1 MFRRKKRFRRMK
13 RYRSKLEKKICFTAL
28 CILIIITIFA
38 LLVDAKSSQVLY
50 AMAIDKAKNVA
61 IQAIND
67 SVGQVINS
75 ENEIFDNLVNYRYDS
90 QGNIISIDT
99 NTDFTNSIEGDI
111 LDGVIKKIDASSRCP
126 VKVPLGTLTSSDL
139 FIGRGP
145 SITFYISLSGNARSG
160 IENIFESTG
169 INQSR
174 HQIQIKIEADLNI
187 IMSGK
192 KMTASVENTIVIG
205 ETIIVGRIPE
215 SYVRQPG

>member
-1 MFRRKKRFRRMK
+1 MIRRKKRFRRMK
-13 RYRSKLEKKICFTAL
+13 RYRSKLEKKICFIAL
-28 CILIIITIFA
+28 CSVILMIIFA
-38 LLVDAKSSQVLY
+38 LLIEAKSSQVLY
-50 AMAIDKAKNVA
+50 SMAVDKAKNVA

-75 ENEIFDNLVNYRYDS
+75 ENEIFDKLVNYRYDS

-99 NTDFTNSIEGDI
+99 NTDFTNAVEGQI
-111 LDGVIKKIDASSRCP
+111 LDGVIKRIDSSSRCP
-126 VKVPLGTLTSSDL
+126 VKVPLGTLSSGDL

-205 ETIIVGRIPE
+205 ETIIVGKIPE
-215 SYVRQPG
+215 SYVRQP

>member
-1 MFRRKKRFRRMK
+1 MRKNRRRFRRMK
-13 RYRSKLEKKICFTAL
+13 RYRSSLEKKICFLLL
-28 CILIIITIFA
+28 CVLIITTIFA
-38 LLVDAKSSQVLY
+38 LLVDAQASPILH

-75 ENEIFDNLVNYRYDS
+75 ENEIFDKLVNYRYDS

-99 NTDFTNSIEGDI
+99 NTDFTNAVEGKI
-111 LDGVIKKIDASSRCP
+111 LDGVIKRIDDASRCP

-145 SITFYISLSGNARSG
+145 SIKFYISLSGNAQSG

-174 HQIQIKIEADLNI
+174 HQIQIKIEADINI

-192 KMTASVENTIVIG
+192 KLSTSVENTIVIG
-205 ETIIVGRIPE
+205 ETIIVGKIPE
-215 SYVRQPG
+215 SYVRQ